1 MMDMVAT
8 GGRITEMSLEAIQKV
23 NALAAISFECPQED
37 IETHH
42 AIHGGMYARTISIK
56 AGVMLTGALIKVPT
70 MLVINGDVTV
80 FADNESFRLTG
91 FHAIPASAHRKQAF
105 IAHADTAMTML
116 FTTSATTVAEAE
128 NEFTDEADQLM
139 SRAEDAKNFIIITG
153 E

>member
-1 MMDMVAT
+1 MDLVAT
-8 GGRITEMSLEAIQKV
+8 GSRIPAMSSDAIAKV
-23 NALAAISFECPQED
+23 NCLAEISRQCPQED

-56 AGVMLTGALIKVPT
+56 AGVMLTGAYIKVPT

-91 FHAIPASAHRKQAF
+91 FHAIPASAGRKQAF
-105 IAHADTAMTML
+105 IAHEDTAMTML
-116 FTTSATTVAEAE
+116 FTTDATTVEDAE
-128 NEFTDEADQLM
+128 NQFTDEADQLM
-139 SRAEDAKNFIIITG
+139 SRNEDAKNFIIITG

>member
-1 MMDMVAT
+1 MDIVAT
-8 GGRITEMSLEAIQKV
+8 GNRIPAMSSSAIAKV
-23 NALAAISFECPQED
+23 NALADFSRQFPQEE

-42 AIHGGMYARTISIK
+42 VIHGGIYARTISLK
-56 AGVMLTGALIKVPT
+56 AGSMLTGALVKVPT
-70 MLVINGDVTV
+70 MLVINGDCTV

-116 FTTSATTVAEAE
+116 FATSATTVADAE
-128 NEFTDEADQLM
+128 NEFTDEAHLMM
-139 SRAEDAKNFIIITG
+139 SRNEDAKNFIIITG